1 MEKIY
6 VIEEC
11 NGMYSDSHTNPI
23 KAYRS
28 YDKAKA
34 ECDKLNKEMDEIQ
47 CSFDKLENKE
57 VVEKNINEVKE
68 YIFKQA
74 RPFLFD
80 KWYHIYHSDEDSY
93 SWNDECNEVENEY
106 YDVTDEAE
114 KNVVTFIEKAKEMK
128 QFSEIELNEIETYL
142 VYLNNCDCGNIYE
155 GLPSY
160 YVSNNSVELVN

>member
-1 MEKIY
+1 MERIY

-11 NGMYSDSHTNPI
+11 NGVYSDSHTTPI

-47 CSFDKLENKE
+47 CSFDKLEDKE
-57 VVEKNINEVKE
+57 VVEKNINEIKE
-68 YIFKQA
+68 YIFKQT
-74 RPFLFD
+74 RPLLFD
-80 KWYHIYHSDEDSY
+80 KWYQIYHSEDAY
-93 SWNDECNEVENEY
+93 SWNDEWDGIENEY

-128 QFSEIELNEIETYL
+128 QFSEIELSEIETYL
-142 VYLNNCDCGNIYE
+142 LYINNCDCGNIYE

-160 YVSNNSVELVN
+160 YVSNNSVELVD